1 MSTFSG
7 LDALTG
13 YTPSSSLK
21 EEEEEDENKEFEVQK
36 QQQKDVNDTIIDEN
50 KNSNNDKNKKED
62 AIPDQESTISKI
74 IKSIKER
81 CIEIF
86 KNQINQFYTTLRI
99 NDHVECL
106 ALESSRFK
114 NVIRNEYYQRERKI
128 LTDDKLD
135 GFIKL
140 IESELMFN
148 DDIKNVNLSLRV
160 AKTNED
166 NTLYYDLTNLKWEIV
181 KITSEGWDVIKNND
195 IPIFYRYEN
204 NCIPQVYPSKNYDK
218 EIFNKFLKLFNLE
231 SKNDIILLSVYMMS
245 LFIPNIPKVI
255 LVVSG
260 TGGGAKTTTFK
271 MIKNIV
277 DPSIVDTFSFPK
289 QINDLIQT
297 LAHHHVNY
305 FDNISCI
312 SEEISDSL
320 CRAVTGGGNNKRK
333 LFDNDIDI
341 IYKFKRCIGVNG
353 INLATTRAD
362 FLDRSLIIKLKR
374 IDDNA
379 RRKEEDIDR
388 EFEELKPFILG
399 YIFDVL
405 VKVLKYRQEHKGEKI
420 LNKCPRMADFAE
432 WGEIS
437 SRCMG
442 YDDGEF
448 INAYYENIDDQNDEV
463 IESSPV
469 AEALLL
475 FVGEMEKDCWEG
487 TLTELLKELT
497 DIIDQIKPELKRSN
511 LWPKASNKLTSKIN
525 EIVSNL
531 KEKNVEIV
539 TGEKNIDGNRVI
551 RIRKLQ
557 KNKKNAERKQ
567 GDDDQNRLFNPYIHR
582 RGYSDVFECDIC
594 PQKGDIHYM
603 KQHVC

>member
-7 LDALTG
+7 IDALTG

-21 EEEEEDENKEFEVQK
+21 EEDENKEFEVK
-36 QQQKDVNDTIIDEN
+36 EQQQKDVNDTIIQENDNSNKDEN
-50 KNSNNDKNKKED
+50 KEEEATPGQEDTNSN
-62 AIPDQESTISKI
+62 I
-74 IKSIKER
+74 ITSIKER

-86 KNQINQFYTTLRI
+86 KDQINRFYTTLRI
-99 NDHVECL
+99 NDHIETM

-114 NVIRNEYYQRERKI
+114 NVIRNEYFYREGKI

-135 GFIKL
+135 GIIKL

-148 DDIKNVNLSLRV
+148 DDIRKVNLSLRV
-160 AKTNED
+160 AKTNEND
-166 NTLYYDLTNLKWEIV
+166 TIYYDLTNSKWEIV
-181 KITSEGWDVIKNND
+181 KITSEGWDIIKNND
-195 IPIFYRYEN
+195 IPIFKRYED
-204 NCIPQVYPSKNYDK
+204 NCSSQVYPSKDYDK
-218 EIFNKFLKLFNLE
+218 EIFLKKFLKLFNLE
-231 SKNDIILLSVYMMS
+231 SKNDIILLSVYMIS
-245 LFIPNIPKVI
+245 LFIPDIPKVI

-277 DPSIVDTFSFPK
+277 DPCVVDTFSFPK
-289 QINDLIQT
+289 QINDLVQT

-305 FDNISCI
+305 FDNISSI
-312 SEEISDSL
+312 SGEISDLL
-320 CRAVTGGGNNKRK
+320 CRAVTGAGINKRA
-333 LFDNDIDI
+333 LFKNDTDI

-353 INLATTRAD
+353 INLATTRPD
-362 FLDRSLIIKLKR
+362 FLDRALVIKLKR
-374 IDDNA
+374 INDNA

-388 EFEELKPFILG
+388 EFEELKPFVLG

-405 VKVLKYRQEHKGEKI
+405 VKVLKYRKDHHGGNI

-432 WGEIS
+432 WGEII

-442 YDDGEF
+442 HDDGEF
-448 INAYYENIDDQNDEV
+448 INAYYKNIDDQNDEV

-475 FVGEMEKDCWEG
+475 FVGKLKTDHWEG
-487 TLTELLKELT
+487 TPTSLLKELT

-531 KEKNVEIV
+531 KEKGIEII
-539 TGEKNIDGNRVI
+539 TGEKNIEGNRII
-551 RIRKLQ
+551 RIRKLL
-557 KNKKNAERKQ
+557 KNKKNAERKE
-567 GDDDQNRLFNPYIHR
+567 GDEDDQNRLFNPYIHR
-582 RGYSDVFECDIC
+582 CGYSDTFACSKC

-603 KQHVC
+603 KQHIC